1 MDPSSQVSLQEEF
14 DDLGEE
20 YETLVKQHEV
30 YRTKLAEL
38 KKIQSKCL
46 SLLAHQNKK
55 YKQLQASFK
64 GSVSGSSTEVRE
76 EDAALQKKIQERQ
89 KSCKTM
95 QESLP
100 KQNSFL
106 LKVII
111 GQISV
116 SLLTREERYDYKEGY
131 ERFKLYTT
139 IIMLIYSLV
148 NLFIV
153 QYRFIDA
160 IYHFMIV
167 WYYCTLVLRENIL
180 RHNGSRIKGW
190 WVIHHYLT
198 VLLSGILLIWPDS
211 ISYRMFRT
219 QFMVFGVYL
228 NFLQLLQYYYQSG
241 CLYRLRALGEKSD
254 LDVTIA
260 EEFQTWMWRGLT
272 FLLPFLFFGY
282 LFQLYNAITLYMIS
296 RHPDCHEWMVLS
308 SAIIFFVLFS
318 GNSATLSK
326 VVIDKLSKSK
336 PKSKTS

>member
-1 MDPSSQVSLQEEF
+1 MSFLSQASLTDEF
-14 DDLGEE
+14 DDLKEE
-20 YETLVKQHEV
+20 YETLVKQNQV
-30 YRTKLAEL
+30 YKEKLADL

-46 SLLAHQNKK
+46 SLLSHQNKK
-55 YKQLQASFK
+55 YKQLRQALE
-64 GSVSGSSTEVRE
+64 GSDSSLSE
-76 EDAALQKKIQERQ
+76 EDAALEKKITERQ
-89 KSCKTM
+89 KSCRSI
-95 QESLP
+95 QENLP
-100 KQNSFL
+100 KPNSFL
-106 LKVII
+106 LNVIV
-111 GQISV
+111 GQISL
-116 SLLTREERYDYKEGY
+116 SLLTKAEKYDYKQGY
-131 ERFKLYTT
+131 EQFKLYTT
-139 IIMLIYSLV
+139 IIMLVYSLV

-254 LDVTIA
+254 MDITVA
-260 EEFQTWMWRGLT
+260 EEFQAWMWRGLT

-282 LFQLYNAITLYMIS
+282 LFQLYNAITLYYIAN
-296 RHPDCHEWMVLS
+296 HPDCQEWMVSS
-308 SAIIFFVLFS
+308 SAVIFFILFL
-318 GNSATLSK
+318 GNSSTLSK
-326 VVIDKLSKSK
+326 VVIDKFKSK
-336 PKSKTS
+336 GSKTKAA